1 MVGNPFFT
9 KIRFRTQ
16 KCIFFIK
23 NSNNFWTLKYT
34 FFHVSG
40 VHAAPQVNVFGAS
53 AAAAVSNP
61 FQSQIS
67 HNNHSI
73 NSGSMVQSIRQGI
86 ANATNSSF
94 MPPPPVP
101 NLKKD
106 LRRLGLEYTVADMSL
121 SALYL
126 HELHHRSSQNGPGPT
141 VELDYQLNDVSEEE
155 SIPLVQN
162 V

>member
-1 MVGNPFFT
+1 
-9 KIRFRTQ
+9 
-16 KCIFFIK
+16 
-23 NSNNFWTLKYT
+23 
-34 FFHVSG
+34 
-40 VHAAPQVNVFGAS
+40 
-53 AAAAVSNP
+53 
-61 FQSQIS
+61 
-67 HNNHSI
+67 
-73 NSGSMVQSIRQGI
+73 MVQSIRQGI

-126 HELHHRSSQNGPGPT
+126 HELHHRSSQNGSGGPT